1 MFLCTF
7 TGCDITSLSFDIS
20 NNGARMHTS
29 LKRFTELSWTPDK
42 VKEKDLNLI
51 EKYICAAYERR

>member
-1 MFLCTF
+1 
-7 TGCDITSLSFDIS
+7 
-20 NNGARMHTS
+20 MHTS